1 MKRRRRTEILVRG
14 SIEVTRRLAQKII
27 DNYDVKVIEEPNNG
41 LVMIKVRETAK
52 KSLFYL
58 GELFVTEAK
67 VQIEGNL
74 GIGIVRGNHEEL
86 AYYLAVIDA
95 AYNGNLEET
104 KSFTDILL
112 QEEKNIDI
120 RREKYQE
127 KILKTRVSFETMDV

>member
-95 AYNGNLEET
+95 AYIGNLEET

-120 RREKYQE
+120 QREKYQE